1 MWRKLP
7 FVVILVSL
15 LPSCAA
21 LTEPAG
27 LAQFEHEVFYGT
39 DIDAYDLPVALE
51 GATFTTGEVDKV
63 RYPQLAAAWTA
74 GEAPKSPLIGRDPA
88 LWLRQLDVT
97 PVLNS
102 GGQVELQAKAMAP
115 HPVRLTVLAIEDGKE
130 VALVQGNSE
139 AWSSA
144 THVAK
149 LGVSYV
155 ANAGTVIIVRAEG
168 AHQAHETHV
177 RLVPATK

>member
-1 MWRKLP
+1 MRRKLP
-7 FVVILVSL
+7 FVAILVSL
-15 LPSCAA
+15 FPACAA

-39 DIDAYDLPVALE
+39 DIDAYDLEVPLS
-51 GATFTTGEVDKV
+51 GATFASGEVDEV
-63 RYPQLAAAWTA
+63 RYRKLAAAWAA

-102 GGQVELQAKAMAP
+102 GGQVELVAKAMAP
-115 HPVRLTVLAIEDGKE
+115 FPIRLTVLAIEDGRE
-130 VALVQGNSE
+130 VALVQGNSD
-139 AWSSA
+139 AWSAA

-149 LGVSYV
+149 LDVTY
-155 ANAGTVIIVRAEG
+155 AAHAGTVIIVRSEG

-177 RLVPATK
+177 RLMPADS